1 MSNEL
6 RQLDILIGAT
16 QYQIRKAQE
25 VFDSLA
31 LSSLQEQYRLLIF
44 QRSKLLSVD
53 VIVKEAQN
61 V

>member
-31 LSSLQEQYRLLIF
+31 LYSLQEQYRLLIF
-44 QRSKLLSVD
+44 QRSKLLSVE

>member
-53 VIVKEAQN
+53 IIVKEAQN
-61 V
+61 A